1 MASFSNV
8 SNTRSMNG
16 IICITDGFATIEN
29 GVITTSSI
37 ITDDIN
43 LNRNGRN
50 LSLFNELDAMGSY
63 DDIICLSGKIYNN
76 YNNLLATQ
84 YNIFNTLINNDNN
97 ITHHTISQYSQSLL
111 LSLQC
116 LW

>member
-29 GVITTSSI
+29 GVITTSNI

-43 LNRNGRN
+43 LNRNGRH
-50 LSLFNELDAMGSY
+50 LSLYNELDAMASY
-63 DDIICLSGKIYNN
+63 DDIICLSGKY
-76 YNNLLATQ
+76 LSKF
-84 YNIFNTLINNDNN
+84 NILGFK
-97 ITHHTISQYSQSLL
+97 
-111 LSLQC
+111 
-116 LW
+116 